1 MKCLMICILWYTYDF
16 YDIRPLLSLKENVF
30 FHFLVTNL
38 ILRDGG
44 KSFLLH
50 INAVFYH
57 FLKWVDLVGHVN
69 PETLFY
75 KDVFT

>member
-1 MKCLMICILWYTYDF
+1 MF
-16 YDIRPLLSLKENVF
+16 F